1 VNAED
6 ARGDF
11 KLLRKI
17 LGSARTIA
25 IVGLSKSWERPSNF
39 AAKYM
44 QSHGYKIIPVNP
56 NYTEVLGEKCYASL
70 RDIPIEI
77 DIVDCFRQV
86 EEIPGI
92 LEDALAINGKC
103 MWMQLGIIDLKSAQN
118 AVDRGLDVIV
128 DRCVK
133 IEHARLFGGLNY
145 CGVNT
150 GVISSRRHQSPP
162 H

>member
-1 VNAED
+1 VNVEE

-11 KLLRKI
+11 QLLRKI
-17 LGSARTIA
+17 LSSARTIA
-25 IVGLSKSWERPSNF
+25 VVGLSKSWERPSNF

-44 QSHGYKIIPVNP
+44 QSHGYKIVPVNP
-56 NYTEVLGEKCYASL
+56 GYTKILGEKCYANL
-70 RDIPIEI
+70 RDIPFEI
-77 DIVDCFRQV
+77 DIVDCFRKV

-92 LEDALAINGKC
+92 LEDALVINAKC
-103 MWMQLGIIDLKSAQN
+103 IWMQLGIVDLKSAQE
-118 AVDRGLDVIV
+118 AYDQGLEVVV

-150 GVISSRRHQSPP
+150 GVISSKRQQSPLQ
-162 H
+162 

>member
-1 VNAED
+1 MNAED

-92 LEDALAINGKC
+92 LEDALSRWLTLPFVVAMFVLSLTLAPWATAHAIRIR
-103 MWMQLGIIDLKSAQN
+103 LG
-118 AVDRGLDVIV
+118 
-128 DRCVK
+128 
-133 IEHARLFGGLNY
+133 
-145 CGVNT
+145 
-150 GVISSRRHQSPP
+150 
-162 H
+162 